1 STRKRCWKEAGSI
14 MGESNV
20 WSYVIAAYAVTWI
33 GLIGYTVRL
42 YVSTRRAKETAT
54 ELGDQL

>member
-1 STRKRCWKEAGSI
+1 